1 MDKQEAR
8 LLLQSY
14 RPDGQDASDPAF
26 AEALALA
33 SQDAELGR
41 WLESECALDKVIGQR
56 LREFPVPPDLRG
68 AVVTGQ
74 RSQRRISKPAHAWW
88 RSPSLAWAA
97 AIVLV
102 FVAAYFVRDGSD
114 SSVALAAYRESMTA
128 NLRSGF
134 VFDQRDERPE
144 KLTDWLAEHGGVSGF
159 QVPAG
164 LRDASSLG
172 CKLFEFNG
180 MKSALICFSL
190 SDQQVVHLF
199 VVEGTRFRPQDFEA
213 AACALR
219 CNDYDTFAWR
229 EQDRVFLLAGGVGP
243 ERLRELAGIS
253 LESSEN

>member
-33 SQDAELGR
+33 GQDAELGR
-41 WLESECALDKVIGQR
+41 WLAGECELDKAIGQK
-56 LREFPVPPDLRG
+56 LRACPVPPDLRQ
-68 AVVTGQ
+68 AVIAGQ
-74 RSQRRISKPAHAWW
+74 RSQRRISQPAFVWW

-102 FVAAYFVRDGSD
+102 FVAAYFVRHGSD
-114 SSVALAAYRESMTA
+114 SSVALAAYREAMTA

-144 KLTDWLAEHGGVSGF
+144 KLTDWLAEHGGLANLS
-159 QVPAG
+159 VPAG
-164 LRDASSLG
+164 LRDTASLG
-172 CKLFEFNG
+172 CKLFEFDG
-180 MKSALICFSL
+180 LKSALICFSL

-199 VVEGTRFRPQDFEA
+199 VVDGTRFRPQDFEA

-229 EQDRVFLLAGGVGP
+229 EQGRVFLLAGGVGP
-243 ERLRELAGIS
+243 ERLRELAG
-253 LESSEN
+253 ESSELGEN

>member
-1 MDKQEAR
+1 MDKQEAK

-41 WLESECALDKVIGQR
+41 WLEGECALDKIIGQH

-74 RSQRRISKPAHAWW
+74 RSQHRISQPAHAWW

-144 KLTDWLAEHGGVSGF
+144 KLKDWLAEHGGMPDF

-164 LRDASSLG
+164 LRQAASLG
-172 CKLFEFNG
+172 CKLIEFNG

-199 VVEGTRFRPQDFEA
+199 VVDGTRFRPQDFEA

-229 EQDRVFLLAGGVGP
+229 EQDRVFLLAGGVGLD
-243 ERLRELAGIS
+243 RLRELAGIS
-253 LESSEN
+253 PELSGN